1 MRLNGINALAY
12 LIALPMAMIIWLSW
26 MLMIDENG
34 IIRVQGIHLLDDPIV
49 LTISTLDLD
58 IVLF

>member
-1 MRLNGINALAY
+1 MRLNRSDALAY

-26 MLMIDENG
+26 MLMIDEDG
-34 IIRVQGIHLLDDPIV
+34 IIRVQEIHLLDDPIV
-49 LTISTLDLD
+49 LTISTLNLD

>member
-1 MRLNGINALAY
+1 MRLNRSDALAY

-26 MLMIDENG
+26 MLMIDEDG
-34 IIRVQGIHLLDDPIV
+34 IIRVQGIHLLDDPKV